1 MSIKKEYEGKDIII
15 QNLPSIFELLVKG
28 NTITEICKKL
38 GVSRQTWYNLY
49 KENLHFRKMLEE
61 AEEAQKQE
69 IKSSLV
75 NKCVDKEVVKEKVL
89 PNGKKVKYR
98 EFIPA
103 DFNAIK
109 FYLLNKLPDE
119 FKDKQ
124 EVTVKNTVITVEIEE
139 E

>member
-1 MSIKKEYEGKDIII
+1 MSVKKKYEGKDILIMNI
-15 QNLPSIFELLVKG
+15 PQIFELLVKG

-38 GVSRQTWYNLY
+38 GVSRRTWYNLY
-49 KENLHFRKMLEE
+49 KENSHFKRMLEE

-124 EVTVKNTVITVEIEE
+124 EVTVKNTIINVEVEE
-139 E
+139 